1 MVLRYDTKSTSDE
14 RKNKLDFIT
23 VKTES
28 FLPWCDS
35 ILLTALCKYSHSPLP
50 TVSPT
55 YRCAPGALEP
65 PFSCQLKTNKETEC
79 AVRQQNAFTTSENDE
94 QVHRHRAEEPGG
106 GADGGAS
113 LEDSL

>member
-1 MVLRYDTKSTSDE
+1 MLLFPGDM
-14 RKNKLDFIT
+14 L
-23 VKTES
+23 
-28 FLPWCDS
+28 FL
-35 ILLTALCKYSHSPLP
+35 
-50 TVSPT
+50 
-55 YRCAPGALEP
+55 
-65 PFSCQLKTNKETEC
+65 KETEC